1 MTHPRGIHL
10 PEADLWLDPPFA
22 VEHAFVSHAHSDH
35 VGRHRHIY
43 CTALTEAIMRT
54 RYKIGKKTLFHP
66 LPLREPQPWGEWEM
80 RLLPA
85 GHIAGSAMLYLTRR
99 SNGATLLY
107 TGDYK
112 LSQGLSAERCEL
124 QSADVLIME
133 TTFGRPHYRF
143 PSRESVITQIQA
155 FVVETLAAQK
165 IPLLLGYSLGK
176 AQEILGALHGTNVPV
191 MAHESVIAMTKIIAP
206 YMGPLPPI
214 KDFAAHLATGH
225 ALVFPPHVSRTPELT
240 ALPTRKA
247 MVTGWALDARA
258 KYQYRV
264 DELIPLSDHAD
275 YPELLETVETVKP
288 RRTYLVHGFVQEF
301 GAELR
306 ARGWDARS
314 LGRED
319 QLELDIFGDR
329 TTSDRH

>member
-1 MTHPRGIHL
+1 M

-22 VEHAFVSHAHSDH
+22 AEHAFVSHAHSDH
-35 VGRHRHIY
+35 VGRHRHVY
-43 CTALTEAIMRT
+43 CTALTEAIMRE
-54 RYKIGKKTLFHP
+54 RYRIGKKTVFHS
-66 LPLREPQPWGEWEM
+66 LPLRTPTPWGDWEM
-80 RLLPA
+80 NLLPA
-85 GHIAGSAMLYLTRR
+85 GHIAGSAMLHLTRKTDG
-99 SNGATLLY
+99 STLLY

-124 QSADVLIME
+124 RCADVLIME
-133 TTFGRPHYRF
+133 TTFGRPHYCF
-143 PSRESVITQIQA
+143 PPRQTVIDQIRTFASQ
-155 FVVETLAAQK
+155 TLSQQK

-176 AQEILGALHGTNVPV
+176 AQEILAALSGLDVPV
-191 MAHESVIAMTKIIAP
+191 MAHESVIKMTQIIAP
-206 YMGPLPPI
+206 HMGPLPTLLPF
-214 KDFAAHLATGH
+214 DAAQATGH
-225 ALVFPPHVSRTPELT
+225 VLVFPPHVSRTTKLQS
-240 ALPTRKA
+240 LPTRKA

-301 GAELR
+301 GADLR

-319 QLELDIFGDR
+319 QLELDIFTR
-329 TTSDRH
+329 R